1 MDPILSLEIETLTKV
16 LKILGLE
23 SDELKPH
30 LCFPQPKIQS
40 PIDEF
45 KILILVRGIVDKFL
59 SKPRKTKKLVIH
71 PKSNNELY
79 DQLNSI
85 SSTQFSDAHRETQL
99 TTQGN
104 NFFITLHESCKKE
117 HVYLNIPD
125 TLLFSQVY
133 EPVKL
138 WTNAQGQVQ
147 SRIFHILD
155 LKSELLN
162 IKKSSVAGFASFV
175 LRCEHHNSKKILYQ
189 TYFFEYG
196 QIDDL
201 LYKIQEIS
209 YLKTPFTVS
218 GFVKF
223 KGNLPAKT
231 RAVFIKSSAKVYF
244 IGTKE
249 KVKEKVKNEYCWVTR
264 FLPSKLID
272 ALQFSIQEQELF
284 EAGFR
289 CKVVIPIR
297 TKSVYFEKELF
308 ELEFV
313 KFAEKVLLFIK
324 FIIKSAIKLQSFQ
337 KFKEKLILFLDYLG
351 SKLVKVEKF
360 SQKFLG
366 NVSKIVLSEKKQW
379 ERTQFIKLSESLC
392 SLYQITNKKKISIFC
407 SIYSEVKKIIKL
419 SIRNSL
425 QIVGG
430 IIDFIESNEGIFI
443 IKVIKVEFEEKKV
456 CRLPVIS
463 STKHISLFSAT
474 EGSGFVKGKM
484 NRQRLCCGDYCSLL
498 KRNDFETKEKIE
510 FLMKHYLQFANTL
523 FELLKLQD
531 LLNIDTIN
539 HLINHKKR
547 PTTPITQHM
556 QYKVLR
562 KVILEDRYDKY
573 SLRSLILNLPNEVVR
588 ELNLILESGNEN
600 SIELHLSYTNSTP
613 GIINKKLTWEFE
625 LVPVCDKCYKIYS
638 KRMNN

>member
-1 MDPILSLEIETLTKV
+1 MDQILCLETETLTKV

-30 LCFPQPKIQS
+30 LCFPQPKVQNLIE
-40 PIDEF
+40 EF

-59 SKPRKTKKLVIH
+59 SKPRKTKKLVFNTK
-71 PKSNNELY
+71 PNNELHN
-79 DQLNSI
+79 QLSLI
-85 SSTQFSDAHRETQL
+85 SSTHFSDTHRNTQL

-104 NFFITLHESCKKE
+104 NFYVILHETCKKE
-117 HVYLNIPD
+117 QIYLNIPD
-125 TLLFSQVY
+125 TILFSQAY
-133 EPVKL
+133 EPIKL
-138 WTNAQGQVQ
+138 WTNAQGLVQ

-162 IKKSSVAGFASFV
+162 FKKPLVAGFASFV
-175 LRCEHHNSKKILYQ
+175 LCCEHHTSKKMLFQ
-189 TYFFEYG
+189 TYFYESG
-196 QIDDL
+196 QIEDL
-201 LYKIQEIS
+201 LYKIQEVS
-209 YLKTPFTVS
+209 YLKTPYTVCS
-218 GFVKF
+218 FVKF

-231 RAVFIKSSAKVYF
+231 RAVFIKSSAKAYF

-249 KVKEKVKNEYCWVTR
+249 RIKEKVKNEYCWVTR
-264 FLPSKLID
+264 FMPSKLID
-272 ALQFSIQEQELF
+272 SLQFSKQEQELF

-289 CKVVIPIR
+289 CKVIFPIR

-313 KFAEKVLLFIK
+313 KFAEKVLLFIRL
-324 FIIKSAIKLQSFQ
+324 IVKSAIKLQSFQ
-337 KFKEKLILFLDYLG
+337 KFKEKLSFFLDYIG
-351 SKLVKVEKF
+351 SKLLKVEKF
-360 SQKFLG
+360 SQKFVG
-366 NVSKIVLSEKKQW
+366 NEPKIVMSGKKQW
-379 ERTQFIKLSESLC
+379 EASQFIKLSESSC
-392 SLYQITNKKKISIFC
+392 SLYQITNNKKTSILHL
-407 SIYSEVKKIIKL
+407 IYSEVKKIIKV
-419 SIRNSL
+419 STHNSL

-430 IIDFIESNEGIFI
+430 VIDFIESNEGIFI
-443 IKVIKVEFEEKKV
+443 IKVLKVDFEEKKV

-510 FLMKHYLQFANTL
+510 FLMKHYLQYANTL

-600 SIELHLSYTNSTP
+600 SIELHLSPTSSTT